1 MIVIIYAKLA
11 GGYIESPTD
20 MEPWLCWL
28 EVTREDKTW
37 MLPATAPH
45 SLAEEQL
52 QVYFDEQ
59 EDHLWAL
66 AEEKQYSLRLCG
78 NVGTTEL
85 IRPLMLAV
93 LDELN
98 FIRENPGTHLAI
110 PEEDLVEAIK
120 SYLGGN

>member
-1 MIVIIYAKLA
+1 MIEIIYSRLEGGFIEA
-11 GGYIESPTD
+11 GVGE
-20 MEPWLCWL
+20 EPWLCWL
-28 EVTREDKTW
+28 EISQGGISW
-37 MLPATAPH
+37 MLPATAPY

-52 QVYFDEQ
+52 QAYFDGQ
-59 EDHLWAL
+59 EDSLWVL
-66 AEEKQYSLRLCG
+66 AEAKQYSPRLCG